1 MVNLT
6 GLAFWKDTARKVYA
20 IESDPMKNDVV
31 IIKDEEYE
39 GSYAPKSYFK
49 FCFEDPVYFIY
60 LMEQNLGNQNRNWS
74 NRIEIKETEI
84 GATEQKL
91 KWQNGI

>member
-1 MVNLT
+1 MADNVNDKGDST
-6 GLAFWKDTARKVYA
+6 ESCRVY
-20 IESDPMKNDVV
+20 
-31 IIKDEEYE
+31 YE

-49 FCFEDPVYFIY
+49 FCFEDPVYFIH

-74 NRIEIKETEI
+74 NRIEIK

-91 KWQNGI
+91 KQ